1 MIKLKANLTPI
12 GIVRNKIEKPKRR
25 EWQKVISEI
34 IIDKELETAL
44 DGIEGFSHLII
55 VYWMHKLPPRQ
66 QPPIKVH
73 PKGEQSLPLVGVFA
87 SRSPDRPNPIGITV
101 VKLLGRQGNILKV
114 AGLDALNG
122 TPLLDVKPYIPSHD
136 SIKDA
141 VIPEWLKPK

>member
-1 MIKLKANLTPI
+1 MAKLKAHLIPI
-12 GIVRNKIEKPKRR
+12 GIVRNKLEEPGRR

-44 DGIEGFSHLII
+44 DGVEGFSHLII

-73 PKGEQSLPLVGVFA
+73 PRGEHSLPLVGVFA
-87 SRSPDRPNPIGITV
+87 SRSPSRPNPIGITV

-122 TPLLDVKPYIPSHD
+122 TPLLDIKPYIPSHD

-141 VIPEWLKPK
+141 VIPEWLEHK